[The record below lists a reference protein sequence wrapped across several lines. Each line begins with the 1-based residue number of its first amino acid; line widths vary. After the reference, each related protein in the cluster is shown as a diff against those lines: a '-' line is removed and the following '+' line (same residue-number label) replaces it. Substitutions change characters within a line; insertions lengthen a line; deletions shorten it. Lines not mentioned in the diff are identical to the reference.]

1 MQEQEQSIEDAVGA
15 AIDKMEKGELEVV
28 ELDPVEHEEAVVKA
42 GDGLDAEP
50 TDTEPADDEPAA
62 QEAVTAEPETGGGP
76 EDPEPADPEVED
88 APQSWRKDVA
98 DEYKK
103 LPAEVRAEIQRRE
116 NDYHKGIEGYK
127 PAVQFAQEIGRAI
140 APFKANIENSGVPV
154 AQAVNHLLL
163 IEDRL
168 RNGDEQAKYQTV
180 LKIASDYGI
189 DLQKAVQ
196 TSPDPRMWQLERQL
210 HEERMA
216 REEFQR
222 SIQDRDTTAATSE
235 IEAFAAEPQNEH
247 FAVVRGDMAQLLQ
260 SGIATSLQDAYDK
273 AVWARPD
280 LRKSLVDKERIE
292 AEKRAIEQARKAKAK
307 SAASSVKGSP
317 PSSSG
322 ALKPDASVQD
332 TVRAAID
339 GLI

>member
-1 MQEQEQSIEDAVGA
+1 MQEQDQSIEDVLGA
-15 AIDKMEKGELEVV
+15 GIDKMEKGELEAV
-28 ELDPVEHEEAVVKA
+28 EVDPVEHEEAVAKPV
-42 GDGLDAEP
+42 DG
-50 TDTEPADDEPAA
+50 TDVEPADVEPVADEPVA
-62 QEAVTAEPETGGGP
+62 QEAVTAEPETEVDP
-76 EDPEPADPEVED
+76 EPEPADPEIED

-116 NDYHKGIEGYK
+116 SDYHKGIEGYK
-127 PAVQFAQEIGRAI
+127 PAVQFAQELGRAI

-280 LRKSLVDKERIE
+280 LRKSLVEKERTE

>member
-1 MQEQEQSIEDAVGA
+1 M
-15 AIDKMEKGELEVV
+15 
-28 ELDPVEHEEAVVKA
+28 
-42 GDGLDAEP
+42 
-50 TDTEPADDEPAA
+50 
-62 QEAVTAEPETGGGP
+62 
-76 EDPEPADPEVED
+76 
-88 APQSWRKDVA
+88 
-98 DEYKK
+98 
-103 LPAEVRAEIQRRE
+103 
-116 NDYHKGIEGYK
+116 
-127 PAVQFAQEIGRAI
+127 
-140 APFKANIENSGVPV
+140 
-154 AQAVNHLLL
+154 
-163 IEDRL
+163 
-168 RNGDEQAKYQTV
+168 
-180 LKIASDYGI
+180 KIASDYGI

>member
-1 MQEQEQSIEDAVGA
+1 MQEQEQSIQDELGA
-15 AIDKMEKGELEVV
+15 AIDKMEKGELEA
-28 ELDPVEHEEAVVKA
+28 LDIEPVEHELAVENPEGDMGDEPKKA
-42 GDGLDAEP
+42 ESDVEGSTGGAETLEEP
-50 TDTEPADDEPAA
+50 EPKSESEPADSEI
-62 QEAVTAEPETGGGP
+62 
-76 EDPEPADPEVED
+76 ED

-140 APFKANIENSGVPV
+140 APFKSNIENSGVPV

-216 REEFQR
+216 RDEFQR
-222 SIQDRDTTAATSE
+222 SIQDRDATAATSE
-235 IEAFAAEPQNEH
+235 IESFAADPLNEH
-247 FAVVRGDMAQLLQ
+247 FVVVRGDMAQLLQ
-260 SGIATSLQDAYDK
+260 SGIATSLQDAYDR

-280 LRKSLVDKERIE
+280 LRKSLVEKERTE

-307 SAASSVKGSP
+307 SAASGVKGSP

-322 ALKPDASVQD
+322 ALKPDASVAD
-332 TVRAAID
+332 TVRAAVE